1 MNFILRLPDDD
12 LWNWKPWN
20 IDLNSVYCLIIFQ
33 NVGITSK
40 SQSPGG
46 DNIKEL
52 SEQTNKRQ
60 GNIMELDFN
69 YAVLGFHFP
78 ETFAFKGCSA

>member
-1 MNFILRLPDDD
+1 M
-12 LWNWKPWN
+12 
-20 IDLNSVYCLIIFQ
+20 NSVYCLIVFQ

-40 SQSPGG
+40 SQSAGG

-52 SEQTNKRQ
+52 SEQTKNGR
-60 GNIMELDFN
+60 GTSWGLILII
-69 YAVLGFHFP
+69 ALLGFHFP